1 MKEEAKSAETSAQP
15 EPAVVAGPAQ
25 GPAASP
31 SATLL
36 RLQATIGNRATARLV
51 QRSARAERQMVQ
63 RGVLDALGHG
73 YDVYTG
79 IPDTDPGKPFAQELM
94 RWRVLG
100 TGSMFIKRGSA
111 DPDWNTFM
119 LGRPELHRAM
129 LDPFKAIAEE
139 QAALGPSGSEWAGGY
154 RQISKDITGVRLNEL
169 ESMRLTLHGCHRI
182 EIRGRAHVAAE
193 GGDFIVRLWPQM
205 TWVDRAAMHPGT
217 TTELD
222 SGKQIDDSSFT
233 AAGWDYDERIM
244 FEPVGSILAPDASS
258 KWRVSGGVATHVAG
272 WPPEGS
278 VPQGGRRG

>member
-1 MKEEAKSAETSAQP
+1 MREEAKSREATVQP
-15 EPAVVAGPAQ
+15 EPAVTAGPTE
-25 GPAASP
+25 GFGASP
-31 SATLL
+31 SETLL
-36 RLQATIGNRATARLV
+36 RLQATIGNRATTKLV

-73 YDVYTG
+73 LDVYTG
-79 IPDTDPGKPFAQELM
+79 IPDSDPGKKFAQELM

-100 TGSMFIKRGSA
+100 AGQMFVKRGSA
-111 DPDWNTFM
+111 DPEWNTFM
-119 LGRPELHRAM
+119 LERPELHRAM

-139 QAALGPSGSEWAGGY
+139 QAALGPSGSEWSGGY
-154 RQISKDITGVRLNEL
+154 RNISKDITGVKLNEL

-193 GGDFIVRLWPQM
+193 GGDFIVKLWPQM

-244 FEPVGSILAPDASS
+244 FELVGSVLAPDASS
-258 KWRVSGGVATHVAG
+258 KWKVSGGVATHVAG

>member
-1 MKEEAKSAETSAQP
+1 MREEAKSAEARAQP
-15 EPAVVAGPAQ
+15 EPAATAGPTW
-25 GPAASP
+25 GPVASP
-31 SATLL
+31 SETVL
-36 RLQATIGNRATARLV
+36 RLQATIGNRATTRLV
-51 QRSARAERQMVQ
+51 QRSVRAERQMVQ

-73 YDVYTG
+73 LDVYTG
-79 IPDTDPGKPFAQELM
+79 IPDSDPGKKFAQELM

-100 TGSMFIKRGSA
+100 AGQMFVKHGSA

-119 LGRPELHRAM
+119 LERPELQRAM
-129 LDPFKAIAEE
+129 LAPFKELAEE
-139 QAALGPSGSEWAGGY
+139 QAALGPSGSEWSGGY
-154 RQISKDITGVRLNEL
+154 RNISKDITGVKLNEL

-182 EIRGRAHVAAE
+182 EIRGRANVAAE
-193 GGDFIVRLWPQM
+193 GGDFIVKLWPQM

-244 FEPVGSILAPDASS
+244 FELVGSVLAPDASS
-258 KWRVSGGVATHVAG
+258 KWKVSGGVATHVAG